1 MDADRNVVKSIDGYV
16 PGIMCPEGDGFG
28 DYVIMEIASDGT
40 IAKWQVDLSE
50 WERDANDN

>member
-1 MDADRNVVKSIDGYV
+1 MKSIDGYV